1 MSSVCLVLGGA
12 GEAGISTVVFVKV
25 QSEAEELQTLFR
37 VAGQLPHE
45 LFNHV
50 LLVKL

>member
-1 MSSVCLVLGGA
+1 MSSACLMLGGA

-25 QSEAEELQTLFR
+25 QSEAKKLQTLLR
-37 VAGQLPHE
+37 VAGQLPHK

-50 LLVKL
+50 LWV